1 TLNGPNWV
9 IDVALAATDS
19 LGVSF
24 MGFDQDSTTIE
35 SLGTVS
41 DTFTPAQ
48 SWGVGSHSTTSTNGD
63 YTLTYVVEDLAAPL
77 PAGAKRY
84 TVLFESVDVVNDE
97 DTAGS
102 GELFFTGSVNS
113 MSTGTSR
120 QFDVSS
126 GRTAELTD
134 AMWQRSVVLAP
145 TDSLVVEFSGFD
157 ADVFGSDSLGSIKD
171 TFAAPDFGEGV
182 HQTTSSNGDFVIHYR
197 IVDAARPAFRVR
209 FKSIAVAK
217 DEDNAGSGELFFSG
231 DGNA

>member
-1 TLNGPNWV
+1 
-9 IDVALAATDS
+9 
-19 LGVSF
+19 
-24 MGFDQDSTTIE
+24 MC
-35 SLGTVS
+35 
-41 DTFTPAQ
+41 
-48 SWGVGSHSTTSTNGD
+48 
-63 YTLTYVVEDLAAPL
+63 
-77 PAGAKRY
+77 
-84 TVLFESVDVVNDE
+84 
-97 DTAGS
+97 
-102 GELFFTGSVNS
+102 
-113 MSTGTSR
+113 TGTSR

-231 DGNA
+231 AVGGSFTGRSEQFDRSDGQSIFLGGRRWTKLVHLDTSKADSTLDISFSGFDDDVTTTESLGEIHQAFKLVDGFGAEPSDATNSLLSSLIIKGHDDESSNKDFKVRYLIVRLTPR